1 MSGGKETPRQKMI
14 GMMYLVLTA
23 LLAMNISKD
32 VLLAF
37 ITVEH
42 GLNNTNANFDQK
54 NDVLYAKFDKAMAE
68 NKVKTKPWADK
79 AFKVREEAAKLCKY
93 IDEVKSE
100 LYILAQPELTKVT
113 ADTFHLKDGIS
124 NDNYDIPTNYL
135 IGPEI
140 ATPTGK
146 GIDIKK
152 KVAEFRKMVLDLVPE
167 KEKAGFKMGLRTED
181 QYDSHAQKFLPWE
194 VYNFDH
200 TTMAACMCLLAGVK
214 NEVKNAESDI
224 VTLLL
229 RAIDA
234 GDFKF
239 DIVTAKVVAPTSYV
253 VLGEEYTADIFV
265 AAYSSTKNPDISVG
279 NVDTTSKEFPKM
291 IGTGTP
297 VPVTAGLGKYTVRP
311 TSEGMQTW
319 GGIIDVKAPDGS
331 TKSYPFSSSYMV
343 ARPSFA
349 VSPTKMN
356 VFYIGVMNPV
366 SISAAGVAPTN
377 VVANI
382 TGDGRIDSK
391 GQGNYEVFVKSG
403 TKCTINIS
411 AKDPRTN
418 STKSMGQ
425 GLEFRIKRV
434 PNPNAKFAGIIGDG
448 AVTIGELQ
456 AAGGI
461 FADLSDFVFDLK
473 FPVTAWT
480 VSMNINGLFQDF
492 SARGPGLTAEMKA
505 LLSKAKKGSKILIEN
520 VHVQGPD
527 GDRKITGCNI
537 KIK

>member
-42 GLNNTNANFDQK
+42 GLNNTNTNFDQK

-68 NKVKTKPWADK
+68 NKTKTKPWADK
-79 AFKVREEAAKLCKY
+79 AFKVREEAAKLCKF
-93 IDEVKSE
+93 IDQAKSE
-100 LYILAQPELTKVT
+100 LYILAQPELNKAM
-113 ADTFHLKDGIS
+113 ADTFHLQNGTA

-140 ATPTGK
+140 AKPTGK
-146 GIDIKK
+146 GVEIKK
-152 KVAEFRKMVLDLVPE
+152 KIAEFKTMLLDLVPE
-167 KEKAGFKMGLRTED
+167 KDKAGFKIGLHTED
-181 QYDSHAQKFLPWE
+181 VYEHHAEKNVPWE

-200 TTMAACMCLLAGVK
+200 TTMAACMALLAGIK
-214 NEVKNAESDI
+214 NEIKNAESDL

-239 DIVTAKVVAPTSYV
+239 DIVTAKVVAPTSYIV
-253 VLGEEYTADIFV
+253 AGEEYTADIFV
-265 AAYSSTKNPDISVG
+265 AAYSSTSNPEIVVG
-279 NVDTTSKEFPKM
+279 DVDTVTKTIK
-291 IGTGTP
+291 GTP
-297 VPVTAGLGKYTVRP
+297 EIVPVEAGLGRYTHR
-311 TSEGMQTW
+311 TSAEGMQTW
-319 GGIIDVKAPDGS
+319 SGIVNVKAPDGS
-331 TKSYPFSSSYMV
+331 IKPYPFSSTYMV

-377 VVANI
+377 VVATL
-382 TGDGRIDSK
+382 TGDGTISNK

-403 TKCTINIS
+403 TKCTINVA
-411 AKDPRTN
+411 AKDPK
-418 STKSMGQ
+418 SGVTKSMGP
-425 GLEFRIKRV
+425 GLEFRIKKV
-434 PNPNAKFAGIIGDG
+434 PSPNAKFAGIVGDG
-448 AVTIGELQ
+448 AVTQGEVK
-456 AAGGI
+456 AAGGV

-473 FPVTAWT
+473 FPVTQWT
-480 VSMNINGLFQDF
+480 VSMNVNGLFMDE
-492 SARGPGLTAEMKA
+492 SGKGPAVTNGMKA
-505 LLSKAKKGSKILIEN
+505 LLAKAKKGSKILIEN
-520 VHVQGPD
+520 VHVQAPD
-527 GDRKITGCNI
+527 GDRKIPGCNI

>member
-1 MSGGKETPRQKMI
+1 MSGGKESPRQKMI

-42 GLNNTNANFDQK
+42 GLNNTNENFDQK

-68 NKVKTKPWADK
+68 NKTKTKPWADK
-79 AFKVREEAAKLCKY
+79 AFKVREEADKLCKF
-93 IDEVKSE
+93 IDEAKSE
-100 LYILAQPELTKVT
+100 LYILAQPELTKAM
-113 ADTFHLKDGIS
+113 ADTFQLHRGQA

-146 GIDIKK
+146 GVEIKK
-152 KVAEFRKMVLDLVPE
+152 KIHEFRTMVMDLVPE
-167 KEKAGFKMGLRTED
+167 KEKAGFKMGLHTED
-181 QYDSHAQKFLPWE
+181 VFDHHAEKNVPWE
-194 VYNFDH
+194 VSNFDH
-200 TTMAACMCLLAGVK
+200 TTMAACMCLLAGIK

-239 DIVTAKVVAPTSYV
+239 DIVTAKVVAPTSYI

-279 NVDTTSKEFPKM
+279 NVDTTSKEYPKM
-291 IGTGTP
+291 IGVGTP
-297 VPVTAGLGKYTVRP
+297 VPVTAGLGKYTIKP

-356 VFYIGVMNPV
+356 VFYIGVANPV

-377 VVANI
+377 VVANLA
-382 TGDGRIDSK
+382 GDGRIDSK

-403 TKCTINIS
+403 TKCTINVS

-425 GLEFRIKRV
+425 GLEFRIKKV
-434 PNPNAKFAGIIGDG
+434 PSPNAKFAGVIGDG
-448 AVTIGELQ
+448 AITKGELQ
-456 AAGGI
+456 SAGGI

-480 VSMNINGLFQDF
+480 ISMNVNGLFMDE
-492 SARGPGLTAEMKA
+492 SGKGPGLTQGMKA
-505 LLSKAKKGSKILIEN
+505 LLAKAKKGSKILIEN
-520 VHVQGPD
+520 VHVQAPD

>member
-1 MSGGKETPRQKMI
+1 MSGGKESPRQKMI

-42 GLNNTNANFDQK
+42 GLNNTNTNFDQK
-54 NDVLYAKFDKAMAE
+54 NNVLYAKFDKAMAE
-68 NKVKTKPWADK
+68 NKTKTKPWADK
-79 AFKVREEAAKLCKY
+79 AFKVREEAEKLCKY
-93 IDEVKSE
+93 IDEIKSE
-100 LYILAQPELTKVT
+100 LYILAQPELTKAI
-113 ADTFHLKDGIS
+113 ADTFHLKDGLS

-140 ATPTGK
+140 ANPTGK
-146 GIDIKK
+146 GVDVKK
-152 KVAEFRKMVLDLVPE
+152 KIAEFRKMILDLVPE
-167 KEKAGFKMGLRTED
+167 KDKAGFKMGLLTED
-181 QYDSHAQKFLPWE
+181 QYDSHAQKSLPWE

-265 AAYSSTKNPDISVG
+265 AAYSSTTDPEVLVG
-279 NVDTTSKEFPKM
+279 DVDTLTNTIRGASS
-291 IGTGTP
+291 I
-297 VPVTAGLGKYTVRP
+297 VPVSGGLGKYTIKP

-319 GGIIDVKAPDGS
+319 GGIVNVKAPDGS
-331 TKSYPFSSSYMV
+331 IKPYSFTSSYMV

-356 VFYIGVMNPV
+356 VFYIGVPNPV

-377 VVANI
+377 VVANLA
-382 TGDGRIDSK
+382 GDGRIDSK

-403 TKCTINIS
+403 TKCVINVS

-425 GLEFRIKRV
+425 GLEFRIKKV
-434 PNPNAKFAGIIGDG
+434 PSPNAKFAGVIGDG
-448 AVTIGELQ
+448 AISKGELQ

-480 VSMNINGLFQDF
+480 VSMNINGLFQDY
-492 SARGPGLTAEMKA
+492 SARGPGITPEMRA

-520 VHVQGPD
+520 VHVQAPD